1 MKTYKIYYTESGT
14 CYNYCKAWVEAD
26 SEEEA
31 IEKLKNYEYVDSE
44 VISVDWDDDY
54 HVDSIESIE
63 VLNGN

>member
-14 CYNYCKAWVEAD
+14 CYKSCKAWVEED

-44 VISVDWDDDY
+44 VINIDWDDDY
-54 HVDSIESIE
+54 RITDIETIE
-63 VLNGN
+63 CINDN